1 MQSNAHTQIK
11 TQRGFTL
18 IELVVVL
25 VVLSLLAAV
34 AVPKFIE
41 VTKQAEASSVRGV
54 LGNLRNYFVGW
65 AVPTC

>member
-1 MQSNAHTQIK
+1 
-11 TQRGFTL
+11 
-18 IELVVVL
+18 